1 VRPDP
6 LYVGFIF
13 FQPTKFEEYQLFDDL
28 QKKAVSFLSENASA
42 FLTAGGVIGTVGTAV
57 LTGRAAFKAAAIL
70 DAEETKRFQETPES
84 FELTKTEKVQLVG
97 VQFAPPVLLGLATI
111 AAIIMANRMSAQR
124 AAALA
129 AAYGISQ
136 KNLEEYKHKLE
147 EKLGARKAEAIRDE
161 IQKDRVEK
169 NPPQEIIFIG
179 TGDVLAFDSYSGRYF
194 MTNVEKIRKAE
205 QAVQREILLSNE
217 ASLATFYEELEIP
230 QVAVSNSVGWNLNHS
245 CTVHISTIMS
255 PKEEPCLCIEFLDLP
270 IWEYETKY

>member
-1 VRPDP
+1 
-6 LYVGFIF
+6 
-13 FQPTKFEEYQLFDDL
+13 
-28 QKKAVSFLSENASA
+28 
-42 FLTAGGVIGTVGTAV
+42 
-57 LTGRAAFKAAAIL
+57 
-70 DAEETKRFQETPES
+70 
-84 FELTKTEKVQLVG
+84 
-97 VQFAPPVLLGLATI
+97 VQFAPPMLLGLATI

-217 ASLATFYEELEIP
+217 ASLATFLRGARDSAGRRVQLGRLEP
-230 QVAVSNSVGWNLNHS
+230 QPLVHRAHLDDHVAERGAVPVHRVPRPADLGVRNKILNVVSRSEAVYNALPVDCLEFF
-245 CTVHISTIMS
+245 CRRYPPCRR
-255 PKEEPCLCIEFLDLP
+255 PKRAERNDV
-270 IWEYETKY
+270 